1 MKENLKNIE
10 ALLLIG
16 TLALI
21 FMPLIDLKL
30 VEISTLDILKLTFD
44 EGQASDEIGMY
55 GLGIMIIILI
65 ICLGAVF
72 TAMSKGREA
81 HTGAILSSV
90 IDNVLVFGICLA
102 FKGKVNELGID
113 IPFIDIGDYVNFSSS
128 TIMLWLLMHIAVIG
142 LACYALNSEKAE
154 AEAKARESVREPLF
168 LNEMPQH
175 REPQRTETVPS
186 GRSQQTFDNLK
197 FYGAVAGESGMF
209 QNMAYPL
216 QERQELFFQWTEG
229 QITTELYKS
238 QESLAGIYFIPEYQ
252 EYCVEVF
259 ARVSVFLESGQPLGK
274 DRRYYL
280 PRGTE
285 IYMKD
290 DQGMFK
296 LA

>member
-10 ALLLIG
+10 ALFLIG

-21 FMPLIDLKL
+21 FMPLIDLQII
-30 VEISTLDILKLTFD
+30 EISTLDILKLAF
-44 EGQASDEIGMY
+44 EAEQASDAMGMY
-55 GLGIMIIILI
+55 GLGIMTIILI

-72 TAMSKGREA
+72 TAMSNGKEA
-81 HTGAILSSV
+81 HTAAIVSSV
-90 IDNVLVFGICLA
+90 VDNVLVFGICLI

-113 IPFIDIGDYVNFSSS
+113 IPFIDIGDYVKFSSS
-128 TIMLWLLMHIAVIG
+128 TVMLWLLIHIAVIG
-142 LACYALNSEKAE
+142 LALYALNSEKAE
-154 AEAKARESVREPLF
+154 AEAKAREYAREPLF
-168 LNEMPQH
+168 SNEMPQQ
-175 REPQRTETVPS
+175 REPQRVEAAPVT
-186 GRSQQTFDNLK
+186 RSQQAFADLK

-216 QERQELFFQWTEG
+216 QERQELFFQWKEG
-229 QITTELYKS
+229 QVTTELYKS
-238 QESLAGIYFIPEYQ
+238 QESLVGVYFIPQYQ

-280 PRGTE
+280 PRGTR
-285 IYMKD
+285 IYIKEE
-290 DQGMFK
+290 QCMFK

>member
-1 MKENLKNIE
+1 
-10 ALLLIG
+10 
-16 TLALI
+16 
-21 FMPLIDLKL
+21 
-30 VEISTLDILKLTFD
+30 
-44 EGQASDEIGMY
+44 
-55 GLGIMIIILI
+55 
-65 ICLGAVF
+65 
-72 TAMSKGREA
+72 
-81 HTGAILSSV
+81 
-90 IDNVLVFGICLA
+90 
-102 FKGKVNELGID
+102 
-113 IPFIDIGDYVNFSSS
+113 
-128 TIMLWLLMHIAVIG
+128 
-142 LACYALNSEKAE
+142 
-154 AEAKARESVREPLF
+154 
-168 LNEMPQH
+168 
-175 REPQRTETVPS
+175 
-186 GRSQQTFDNLK
+186 
-197 FYGAVAGESGMF
+197 MF

-280 PRGTE
+280 PRGTR